1 MLSASPYEAIGC
13 FGSVFCNFHGFC
25 GGFVIYISP
34 VTMGLMAFNR
44 YMRICKSEQQYKRIF
59 SPWKS
64 RGLLACVWI
73 FVACY
78 TAAPKLAGLQ
88 DFVFV
93 PGYALCAPAHLS
105 EIGKMFH
112 YAFVVICFLLIP
124 LLTAIFS
131 YIKIAKMIQQH
142 NADASTT
149 IQRSETF
156 SHITMREI
164 KISKSLFAVVLAF
177 MICWIP
183 FWVIVI
189 LRRFVSSRR
198 CHVMSNS
205 SVIFV
210 CISPIQ

>member
-1 MLSASPYEAIGC
+1 MLSASAYEAIGC

-25 GGFVIYISP
+25 VGFVIYISP
-34 VTMGLMAFNR
+34 VTIGLMAFNR

-59 SPWKS
+59 SPRKS

-131 YIKIAKMIQQH
+131 YIKIAK
-142 NADASTT
+142 T
-149 IQRSETF
+149 I
-156 SHITMREI
+156 
-164 KISKSLFAVVLAF
+164 
-177 MICWIP
+177 
-183 FWVIVI
+183 
-189 LRRFVSSRR
+189 
-198 CHVMSNS
+198 
-205 SVIFV
+205 
-210 CISPIQ
+210 

>member
-1 MLSASPYEAIGC
+1 MNNKTIIEFGFCIVWRIMEISESVIRLGLRGDWV
-13 FGSVFCNFHGFC
+13 FGSVFCNFHGFF

-131 YIKIAKMIQQH
+131 YIKIAKTIQQH

-156 SHITMREI
+156 SHITTREI
-164 KISKSLFAVVLAF
+164 KISKSLFAVVLVCYPAVF
-177 MICWIP
+177 
-183 FWVIVI
+183 
-189 LRRFVSSRR
+189 
-198 CHVMSNS
+198 
-205 SVIFV
+205 SVITQRP
-210 CISPIQ
+210 SP

>member
-1 MLSASPYEAIGC
+1 MEISESVIRLGLRGDWVFC
-13 FGSVFCNFHGFC
+13 SVFCNFHGFF

-78 TAAPKLAGLQ
+78 TAAPKLLGLQ

-93 PGYALCAPAHLS
+93 PGYDRCGPAHLS
-105 EIGKMFH
+105 EFWKNVSLCLCSHMFP
-112 YAFVVICFLLIP
+112 VNP

-131 YIKIAKMIQQH
+131 YIKIAKTIQQH

-149 IQRSETF
+149 IQRRETL
-156 SHITMREI
+156 SHITTREI

-189 LRRFVSSRR
+189 L
-198 CHVMSNS
+198 
-205 SVIFV
+205 
-210 CISPIQ
+210 